1 MSRQDVSVKI
11 GAEFIGA
18 KAFNAADKAIQKLA
32 KQAAAAFLG
41 GSILNF
47 GKNSVKA
54 FYESERA
61 ATSLRQ
67 TLTNLGLAFDVS
79 KTENYIKSLSR
90 ATGVLDDELVPAY
103 NRLIIATKDS
113 AKAQQ
118 ILSTAIDVS
127 KGTGKDLESVTSA
140 LAKAYLGNTTAL
152 QKLGVGLSANELKAG
167 GFDNALQALSNNF
180 YGQAAAAA
188 ESYTGQIDRLAIS
201 YDQLK
206 ERIGKFVLDAG
217 GALSR
222 FFRSTQ
228 AYLQSG
234 LTISLEEMAKIKAPY
249 FNKSMAAGFGNVY
262 DTGKLMDQQKKAAA
276 AQLKAT
282 KTQTNE
288 IKKQN
293 QLKKGSNLLDLD
305 QIQILAALQGKLSD
319 NEKLRLQL
327 QFALITG
334 NAAEADRLSNELAKS
349 QLLTTGLATAIAN
362 LPPAL
367 NPFKEFPNY
376 INDLLRQLALLQDA
390 MNKLKMPDFT
400 QQVSGGAL
408 TASAAAFGFQT
419 NTAYQAFRAGERA
432 SYSPDVNVG
441 FNNQGMP
448 ITVQVQLDGRTIAE
462 STTDYQLNNSMSGS
476 FASIGS
482 NGRVRDY

>member
-1 MSRQDVSVKI
+1 M
-11 GAEFIGA
+11 
-18 KAFNAADKAIQKLA
+18 L
-32 KQAAAAFLG
+32 
-41 GSILNF
+41 
-47 GKNSVKA
+47 
-54 FYESERA
+54 
-61 ATSLRQ
+61 LR
-67 TLTNLGLAFDVS
+67 S
-79 KTENYIKSLSR
+79 
-90 ATGVLDDELVPAY
+90 
-103 NRLIIATKDS
+103 
-113 AKAQQ
+113 
-118 ILSTAIDVS
+118 
-127 KGTGKDLESVTSA
+127 
-140 LAKAYLGNTTAL
+140 
-152 QKLGVGLSANELKAG
+152 
-167 GFDNALQALSNNF
+167 
-180 YGQAAAAA
+180 
-188 ESYTGQIDRLAIS
+188 
-201 YDQLK
+201 
-206 ERIGKFVLDAG
+206 
-217 GALSR
+217 
-222 FFRSTQ
+222 
-228 AYLQSG
+228 
-234 LTISLEEMAKIKAPY
+234 
-249 FNKSMAAGFGNVY
+249 
-262 DTGKLMDQQKKAAA
+262 
-276 AQLKAT
+276 
-282 KTQTNE
+282 
-288 IKKQN
+288 
-293 QLKKGSNLLDLD
+293 KGSNLLDLE